1 MTVKDLYA
9 YIDGK
14 KVLCGE
20 VKELQDRTVV
30 TYKKEYFS
38 CAKEKVEILKDAFTK
53 KVGDSGY
60 YLGGNYSMRYSSFL
74 TYFKEREDFCYS
86 EHIYLMKVFGY
97 NANGTCFIA
106 VMTGMPCDAS
116 ITIEKQGDTYR
127 LYLIYDLKRTEIY
140 EDIVIEFLHLPS
152 NSTYVDMAKRYRRY
166 QMEERGVLPLK
177 EKIKTRPILNEIKD
191 AVEIRIRQGW
201 KPAPPTVLEQTL
213 ENEPEMHVAC
223 TFDRVKDLVDELKAQ
238 GVKKA
243 EICLVGWNVSGH
255 DGRWP
260 DAFPVEEKLGGE
272 KKLKEL
278 IKYAQDNGYLIVC
291 HSNSTDC
298 YNISKKWKD
307 GKMRLVEKSGEPK
320 KCAQPWSGGNMYS
333 VCPKIAYENSM
344 EMLPEIQ
351 KLGFKGAHYIDVMS
365 INQPSPCFDGDH
377 PVNARQAL
385 EYYNKIGKMSV
396 DLFGGFSSEGSFDDY
411 APVLDVGL
419 YVKFGLV
426 NKPCH
431 DEGIPFWEICYHGI
445 IMSNP
450 SNLTVNYP
458 IKTPIDRLE
467 VIEYNARPTFYIY
480 SKFYSGK
487 PVCGTD
493 DLIIDT
499 DSDLSLTASLI
510 KKGYDDYKNLAY
522 LQTEFIDN
530 FEKINEQIHKITF
543 ENGNVLYV
551 NYTENDFALD
561 NGKTVKALDYLLI

>member
-1 MTVKDLYA
+1 MLIKDLYA
-9 YIDGK
+9 YIDGE

-20 VKELQDRTVV
+20 VKELSDRTVV
-30 TYKKEYFS
+30 TYKKEYFKN
-38 CAKEKVEILKDAFTK
+38 AKEKVEILKDAFTR

-60 YLGGNYSMRYSSFL
+60 YLGGNYTMRYSAYL
-74 TYFKEREDFCYS
+74 TYFKEREDFNYT
-86 EHIYLMKVFGY
+86 EQVYLMKTFGY
-97 NANGTCFIA
+97 NCDGTCFLAI
-106 VMTGMPCDAS
+106 MTGMPGDAS
-116 ITIEKQGDTYR
+116 ITVEKSGDTYR
-127 LYLIYDLKRTEIY
+127 IYLLYDLTKLSIY
-140 EDIVIEFLHLPS
+140 EDIVVEFLHLPS
-152 NSTYVDMAKRYRRY
+152 GSTYVDMAKRYRRY
-166 QMEERGVLPLK
+166 QMEERDVMPLK
-177 EKIKTRPILNEIKD
+177 EKIKTRPVLDYIKD

-201 KPAPPTVLEQTL
+201 KPAPPTILEQTI

-238 GVKKA
+238 GVEKA

-272 KKLKEL
+272 EKLKEL

-298 YNISKKWKD
+298 YHISKKWNN
-307 GKMRLVEKSGEPK
+307 GKMRLVEKNGEPK
-320 KCAQPWSGGNMYS
+320 KCHQPWSGGNMYS
-333 VCPKIAYENSM
+333 VCPKVAYENSK

-351 KLGFKGAHYIDVMS
+351 KLGFKGAHYIDVLS
-365 INQPSPCFDGDH
+365 IHQPYGCFDSDH
-377 PVNARQAL
+377 PINARQTI
-385 EYYNKIGKMSV
+385 EYYNKIGKMSR
-396 DLFGGFSSEGSFDDY
+396 DLFGGFSSEGSFDYY

-426 NKPCH
+426 QKPCQ
-431 DEGIPFWEICYHGI
+431 DEGVPFWEIAFHGI

-458 IKTPIDRLE
+458 IKTPTDKLE

-499 DSDLSLTASLI
+499 DSDLSLTVSLI
-510 KKGYDDYKNLAY
+510 KKGYDEYKNLAY
-522 LQTEFIDN
+522 LQTVFIDN
-530 FEKINEQIHKITF
+530 FEKITEQVHKITF
-543 ENGNVLYV
+543 ENGNILYV
-551 NYTENDFALD
+551 NYQESDYLLD